1 MQGSL
6 MELFLGVSLALAAII
21 AVARLCGWLA
31 YYIGQPRVVGEMIAG
46 VLVGPSF
53 LGLIA
58 PGIQAAIFPKDV
70 IPVLFVLSNIGLALY
85 MFLVGADV
93 DHQKLTGKMYRHSMW
108 LFASGLLPTFVLGGV
123 IGFLFYET
131 LSLPH
136 VNPLVF
142 AIFLGA
148 SISLTAFPMLARIL
162 QEEKLT
168 HSNIGTLSLIAASM
182 DDAAAWCL
190 VALAVALAQ
199 AKSIL
204 IGLMAGVG
212 GAIFAVLMLTVGK
225 RLFRII
231 GEKTE
236 QTQSLS
242 HTHLGIILISVLLA
256 AWFTDYIGIFSV
268 FGGFITGLAMPKNAV
283 FLREL
288 HEKLSDIVIVFLV
301 PIFFVYSGLNTQL
314 TLISHDSALFI
325 FLMVLIVSIAGKY
338 GGCTLTMKLLGYS
351 FKEASAIGGLMNARG
366 LMVLILVNIGF
377 MYNIISEDLF
387 AILVLMAIVTTA
399 LAMPIYRLSF
409 PRRRSKKSKEKGKK
423 LIEQGN
429 L

>member
-1 MQGSL
+1 MQGGL
-6 MELFLGVSLALAAII
+6 MGLFLEVSLALAAII
-21 AVARLCGWLA
+21 AVARICGWLA

-58 PGIQAAIFPKDV
+58 PEIQATIFPKDV

-93 DHQKLTGKMYRHSMW
+93 DHQKLTGKMYKHSMW
-108 LFASGLLPTFVLGGV
+108 LFASGLIPTFVLGGV
-123 IGFLFYET
+123 IAYFFYDT

-136 VNPLVF
+136 VNPIVF

-162 QEEKLT
+162 QEENLT
-168 HSNIGTLSLIAASM
+168 HSRIGTLSLIAASL

-204 IGLMAGVG
+204 IGLMAGFG

-236 QTQSLS
+236 QTKNLS
-242 HTHLGIILISVLLA
+242 HTHLAIILISVLLA

-268 FGGFITGLAMPKNAV
+268 FGGFITGLAMPKNPV

-288 HEKLSDIVIVFLV
+288 HGKLSDIVIVFLV

-314 TLISHDSALFI
+314 TLISHASALVI
-325 FLMVLIVSIAGKY
+325 FLIVLLASVAGKY

-351 FKEASAIGGLMNARG
+351 FREASAIGGLMNARG

-377 MYNIISEDLF
+377 MYNIITKDLF
-387 AILVLMAIVTTA
+387 AVLVLMAIVTTA
-399 LAMPIYRLSF
+399 LAMPIYRFSY
-409 PRRRSKKSKEKGKK
+409 PRASKNKVKVEEKE
-423 LIEQGN
+423 LIQQN
-429 L
+429 